1 MCTGMNPSVLMAAVS
16 GLSPAPQPGLMLL
29 GLGLAPTW
37 LQAGGRAA
45 GRSQGKP
52 EASPVVCLL
61 CLITRQ
67 LFNYASCMPAFIAL

>member
-1 MCTGMNPSVLMAAVS
+1 MSPSVHMAVAS
-16 GLSPAPQPGLMLL
+16 GLTSAPQPGFMVL

-37 LQAGGRAA
+37 LQAGVKAV
-45 GRSQGKP
+45 GRSQGSH

>member
-1 MCTGMNPSVLMAAVS
+1 MSPSMHMAAAS
-16 GLSPAPQPGLMLL
+16 GLSSAPRPGLNDA

-37 LQAGGRAA
+37 LQAGGQAV
-45 GRSQGKP
+45 GRSQGSH

>member
-1 MCTGMNPSVLMAAVS
+1 MHTAAAS
-16 GLSPAPQPGLMLL
+16 GLSSAPPPGLLVL

-45 GRSQGKP
+45 GRSQGSP
-52 EASPVVCLL
+52 AASPVECLL
-61 CLITRQ
+61 CLITLQ

>member
-1 MCTGMNPSVLMAAVS
+1 MSSSVCMAVAS
-16 GLSPAPQPGLMLL
+16 GLSSAPQPDLIVL
-29 GLGLAPTW
+29 GLSLAPSW
-37 LQAGGRAA
+37 LQAGVKAV
-45 GRSQGKP
+45 GRSQGSH

>member
-1 MCTGMNPSVLMAAVS
+1 MHMAAAS
-16 GLSPAPQPGLMLL
+16 GLSSAPQPALMVL

-37 LQAGGRAA
+37 LQAVQQAA
-45 GRSQGKP
+45 GRSQGSP

-61 CLITRQ
+61 CLITQQ